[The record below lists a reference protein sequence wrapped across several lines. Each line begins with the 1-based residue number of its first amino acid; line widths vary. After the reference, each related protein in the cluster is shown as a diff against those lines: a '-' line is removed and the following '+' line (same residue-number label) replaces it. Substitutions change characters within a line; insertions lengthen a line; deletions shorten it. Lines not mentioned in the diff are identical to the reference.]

1 MKGVWSEGWSTER
14 CKACLADGQEE
25 NLKYLIIEDGEGST
39 TVYARCLRCHGCE
52 TRASSVAAAVRRRL
66 AQERTQTTRRVGAL
80 VAFGFLLAIL
90 AIGFAVSALAA
101 MK

>member
-1 MKGVWSEGWSTER
+1 MNGEWSEGWSPER

-25 NLKYLIIEDGEGST
+25 NLKYLVMREGETST
-39 TVYARCLRCHGCE
+39 LYARCMRCHGGE
-52 TRASSVAAAVRRRL
+52 TRASSAAAVVRRQL
-66 AQERTQTTRRVGAL
+66 LKERTQATRRVGAL

-90 AIGFAVSALAA
+90 AIGLAVTALAA